1 MIRRRAREGER
12 GQGLVEF
19 SLLVP
24 VFTLLLLAMLEFGFV
39 FDHLLTIQYST
50 REGARVGAA
59 LASGGTS
66 LDCND
71 VDQYVI
77 AAVTRVLQSRGSRIS
92 IAEVPTIRIYK
103 AGVNGTQDTSYPNAY
118 NVWSYAPGAGPLV
131 DGRRLDYRLTSTGWS
146 ACGRNNGA
154 NPDSIG
160 VSLAYTYRLQTA
172 IGSVLGFFGGSMSNI
187 TISDKTVMSLNP
199 TD

>member
-1 MIRRRAREGER
+1 VIRRRSPEGER

-71 VDQYVI
+71 VDQH
-77 AAVTRVLQSRGSRIS
+77 ATRRRRVQSRGSHRI
-92 IAEVPTIRIYK
+92 A
-103 AGVNGTQDTSYPNAY
+103 
-118 NVWSYAPGAGPLV
+118 
-131 DGRRLDYRLTSTGWS
+131 
-146 ACGRNNGA
+146 
-154 NPDSIG
+154 
-160 VSLAYTYRLQTA
+160 
-172 IGSVLGFFGGSMSNI
+172 
-187 TISDKTVMSLNP
+187 
-199 TD
+199 